1 MSRYIF
7 VVNYMQKKRNGDN
20 VSQESVVERG
30 SINNQ
35 WFLMADY
42 VIDTKMKTVLKN
54 RKQVLTNEQLIKT
67 YNSL

>member
-7 VVNYMQKKRNGDN
+7 VVNYTQKKRNGDIVN
-20 VSQESVVERG
+20 QESVVERG

-54 RKQVLTNEQLIKT
+54 RKQVLTNEQLIKA
-67 YNSL
+67 YSSL